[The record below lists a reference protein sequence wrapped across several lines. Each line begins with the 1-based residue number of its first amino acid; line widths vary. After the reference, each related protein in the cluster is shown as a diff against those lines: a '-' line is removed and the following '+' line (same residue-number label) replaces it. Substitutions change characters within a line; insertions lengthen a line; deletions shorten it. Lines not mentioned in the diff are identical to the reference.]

1 MQKKTEY
8 SQPYNQTILPDSG
21 YDGLSSIFLYGYQ
34 GTLSFYTYVVKSETL
49 SINTSISSTAGN
61 ISGKINWN

>member
-21 YDGLSSIFLYGYQ
+21 YDGLSSVFLYGYQ
-34 GTLSFYTYVVKSETL
+34 GTLSFRPYAVQSETL
-49 SINTSISSTAGN
+49 SINTSNSSSEGN
-61 ISGKINWN
+61 VSGKINWD